1 MYYFFSVAML
11 PDSIFDCLHMTLK
24 PLVDTAGAVTSS
36 FMIPNMNPL
45 SPDIPVGDADNHSTT
60 SSRE

>member
-1 MYYFFSVAML
+1 ML
-11 PDSIFDCLHMTLK
+11 PDSIFDCLHLTLK